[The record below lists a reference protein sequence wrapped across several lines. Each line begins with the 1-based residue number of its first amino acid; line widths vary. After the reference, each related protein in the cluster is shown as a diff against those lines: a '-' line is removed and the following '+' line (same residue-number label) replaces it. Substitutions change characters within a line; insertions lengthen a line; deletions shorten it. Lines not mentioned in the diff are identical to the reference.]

1 MQNFAGIVYW
11 ISPLSVFMMSIYII
25 AFSRE
30 SFPALILI
38 SILSLHPIVAI
49 PIAIFVDSLQE
60 IAIRLVDLYGYFRY
74 FNLQTA
80 IQRFLKRLF
89 TFTMTTYLGCL
100 TLVQWYLFLAW
111 IDKREVLIRNGY
123 ESIKTMNQ
131 FKDEPFNQC
140 PCPDDIC
147 NFTKDTTNEI
157 LNVMSEIYQYD
168 KVLTLLGSSGF
179 FFVFHFIESL
189 VVSEPY
195 SKPLLN
201 FLTGR
206 PVDDAEETTEVVQE
220 EIEMNQI
227 SQSQQNALETDD
239 ISHERSDN
247 VAEDVDLFHSE
258 DQFVVGSVN
267 RQSLEASADQESFQ
281 SLLESCN
288 PMEHNDNPSEE
299 QNSSTSLGEMEE
311 KQRTSKIVCMKP
323 FKCSKVI
330 PNTLAIIYIVFVAC
344 CPLTF
349 DFFMDNELKHNGNS
363 KFLQFN
369 MNMIK
374 YLI

>member
-1 MQNFAGIVYW
+1 MQNFAGIAYW

-30 SFPALILI
+30 SFPALIFI
-38 SILSLHPIVAI
+38 SILCLHPIVAI

-60 IAIRLVDLYGYFRY
+60 IAIRLLDLCGYFRC
-74 FNLQTA
+74 FNPQTA

-100 TLVQWYLFLAW
+100 NLVQWYLFLFW
-111 IDKREVLIRNGY
+111 INKREVLIRNGY
-123 ESIKTMNQ
+123 GSIKTMNQ

-140 PCPDDIC
+140 PCLDDIC

-168 KVLTLLGSSGF
+168 KVWILLGSSGF
-179 FFVFHFIESL
+179 FFVYHFIESL
-189 VVSEPY
+189 VVSERY

-206 PVDDAEETTEVVQE
+206 PVDDDIKETTEEVQE
-220 EIEMNQI
+220 ELEMNQI
-227 SQSQQNALETDD
+227 SQIQQNALETDD
-239 ISHERSDN
+239 ISRERSDN

-258 DQFVVGSVN
+258 DQGIVGVVRSVN
-267 RQSLEASADQESFQ
+267 RQSIEASADQDSIQ

-288 PMEHNDNPSEE
+288 PMDHDDNPSEK
-299 QNSSTSLGEMEE
+299 QVLSTSLEKMEE
-311 KQRTSKIVCMKP
+311 KKRTRKIPCMKP
-323 FKCSKVI
+323 LQCSKVI
-330 PNTLAIIYIVFVAC
+330 PNTLAIFYIVFVVC

-363 KFLQFN
+363 KYLQLN
-369 MNMIK
+369 E
-374 YLI
+374 